1 MVSVRKLFALFL
13 SLWLGGGLAIAANA
27 AGPPLRVAVLV
38 DAPPMS
44 YRAADGTLT
53 GFSTAIARALCA
65 EMAVDC
71 EFHAA
76 RLGFLIDEL
85 AADHFDFVAAGL
97 LKTSE
102 RSQKVLFSKPVYRSI
117 TLWFAQPGVKP
128 GQAGVRVSTFKGS
141 AQETYARAKHWDTI
155 AAQDFGQML
164 EQLTAGVAQA
174 AIVPLMTSIGLRE
187 NPQFAALGLES
198 SVVQI
203 PGLDVYA
210 RFAINPRRA
219 ELQIE
224 VDRALDTIKRNG
236 VYDRIN
242 SDFLPFRVE

>member
-1 MVSVRKLFALFL
+1 MASYRKLFSMYLTL
-13 SLWLGGGLAIAANA
+13 TLGGLAVAANA
-27 AGPPLRVAVLV
+27 AGPLLRVAVL
-38 DAPPMS
+38 DNAPPMS
-44 YRAADGTLT
+44 YRAADGKLT
-53 GFSTAIARALCA
+53 GFSPAIARALCA
-65 EMAVDC
+65 EMAVEC
-71 EFHAA
+71 EFQAA
-76 RLGFLIDEL
+76 RLDFLVDEL

-97 LKTSE
+97 LKTPE

-117 TLWFAQPGVKP
+117 MLWFAQPGVKP

-155 AAQDFGQML
+155 AAQDSSQML

-174 AIVPLMTSIGLRE
+174 AIVPLMTSIGLRD
-187 NPQFAALGLES
+187 NPQFAVLGLES

-219 ELQIE
+219 DLQLE
-224 VDRALDTIKRNG
+224 VDRALDRIKRNG
-236 VYDRIN
+236 TFDHIN